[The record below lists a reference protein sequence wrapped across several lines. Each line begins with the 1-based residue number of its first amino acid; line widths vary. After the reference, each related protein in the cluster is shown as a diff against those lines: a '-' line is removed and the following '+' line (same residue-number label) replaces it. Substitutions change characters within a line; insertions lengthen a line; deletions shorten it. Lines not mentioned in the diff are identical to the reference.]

1 MVVVELERPRVS
13 TSQLSW
19 QRRIDD
25 AIVDLTGE
33 EEELLLGHMDDLAD
47 SIDGLL
53 TEE

>member
-1 MVVVELERPRVS
+1 MTRIWPV
-13 TSQLSW
+13 LSAW

-33 EEELLLGHMDDLAD
+33 EEELLLDGIDNLGD

-53 TEE
+53 